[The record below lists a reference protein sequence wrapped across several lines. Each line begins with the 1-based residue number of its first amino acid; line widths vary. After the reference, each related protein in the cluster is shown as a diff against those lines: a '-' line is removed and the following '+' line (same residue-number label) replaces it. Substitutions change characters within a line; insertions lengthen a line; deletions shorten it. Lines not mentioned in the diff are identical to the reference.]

1 MNAPRPQFDPFLEI
15 EARQD
20 EVLARLD
27 ELNDRLERLLEES
40 QRALKLA
47 PVPLADAA

>member
-1 MNAPRPQFDPFLEI
+1 MSQTHSHVDPYLEI

-27 ELNDRLERLLEES
+27 ELNARLEQLLDES
-40 QRALKLA
+40 QKALKLQA
-47 PVPLADAA
+47 KRLADAA

>member
-1 MNAPRPQFDPFLEI
+1 MSAPLPAVDPFLEI

-27 ELNDRLERLLEES
+27 ELNARLEKLLEES

-47 PVPLADAA
+47 PAPLADAA

>member
-1 MNAPRPQFDPFLEI
+1 MNAPRPPFDPFLEI

-27 ELNDRLERLLEES
+27 ELNARLERLLEES
-40 QRALKLA
+40 QRALRLA
-47 PVPLADAA
+47 PVRLADAA